1 MLFHLLFISMT
12 KSVYNDFKATI
23 QKYTIQINIKMKIKI
38 SIKYVFLDIV
48 RPITHQA
55 VQKSSK
61 HICCTACCV
70 IIGPTICKN
79 KRSMLKSARYLDYY
93 PFDYMQLFISIM
105 SIFVYCNSS
114 FSQVFNDIQS
124 KIKPSP
130 LISADLMILFFDLG
144 TSLFLFFVDGHGV
157 LSLLMLDLV
166 NGYFVS

>member
-1 MLFHLLFISMT
+1 MCFLKNNRKIISIWSQKEFFRQRFGTILLTAKTHYKHTCIFMLFHLIFISMT

-61 HICCTACCV
+61 HICRTACCV

-93 PFDYMQLFISIM
+93 PFDYM
-105 SIFVYCNSS
+105 
-114 FSQVFNDIQS
+114 
-124 KIKPSP
+124 
-130 LISADLMILFFDLG
+130 
-144 TSLFLFFVDGHGV
+144 
-157 LSLLMLDLV
+157 
-166 NGYFVS
+166 

>member
-1 MLFHLLFISMT
+1 MTCAFKKIIVKLYLFGPKKSFSGRVGTILLTAKTHYKHTCIFMLFHLLFISMT

-38 SIKYVFLDIV
+38 SIKYVFFDIV

-61 HICCTACCV
+61 HICRTACCV

-93 PFDYMQLFISIM
+93 PFDYM
-105 SIFVYCNSS
+105 
-114 FSQVFNDIQS
+114 
-124 KIKPSP
+124 
-130 LISADLMILFFDLG
+130 
-144 TSLFLFFVDGHGV
+144 
-157 LSLLMLDLV
+157 
-166 NGYFVS
+166 